1 MTMSKFSNVQYLT
14 LFKSSKIITFSHLK
28 STNLN
33 DNTKGNFMRE
43 NVNKMAY
50 LRAWAQLKMNS

>member
-43 NVNKMAY
+43 NVNKMTY
-50 LRAWAQLKMNS
+50 LRA